1 MDGPVESKL
10 ERAAVEFPA
19 QHLVNTPTIGS
30 GGGGDAQDFA
40 SGGHGGR
47 GVEGARARLR
57 TIAAIRSWK
66 ARSGELSECCHTT
79 LVVSAGGDGRSKLAR
94 GG

>member
-57 TIAAIRSWK
+57 TIAAIRSWRV
-66 ARSGELSECCHTT
+66 RSGELSEC
-79 LVVSAGGDGRSKLAR
+79 
-94 GG
+94 